1 MQQKQQ
7 MNNNNYQSS
16 PMPIQQQQQPPS
28 HTNTTVNTPQL
39 SSSYAMTPPNSG
51 IMNSSSFSPVTN
63 TFFSPSFNS
72 ISGYFNGGGLNQSPQ
87 LQPQRSLQG
96 QGQMQ
101 GQTSQMQGQMNIS
114 QLQMPPPMPQ
124 QQSMYSSSMSSM
136 QPTTYSSMS
145 SMLPTTS
152 SMQMPLQMPLQ
163 YQNNM
168 AAGVNAV
175 LGQAIKT
182 HKIYRPYFQL
192 EMYVPKNIRSLYEK
206 LVADHNQVVLPI
218 IVGTPGEYNA
228 GFDLLAPSKMTVGGY
243 NTVKIDHLVKCR
255 MTKIIPHS
263 SHPIN
268 MFQDSNGI
276 LRQYNT
282 TILPVGFYL
291 YPRSSTG
298 TKTPL
303 RLANS
308 VGIIDSGYRGPLIAA
323 FDNWKGDD
331 FNIEDKQRLV
341 QICAP
346 DLSYPIYVVLVDSEE
361 ELGKTSRGS
370 GGFGSTG

>member
-1 MQQKQQ
+1 MQMQQSNNKN
-7 MNNNNYQSS
+7 MNILYQS
-16 PMPIQQQQQPPS
+16 PPIQIQNQQQQQPTS
-28 HTNTTVNTPQL
+28 HNNTTSNTPQL
-39 SSSYAMTPPNSG
+39 TSYASTPPNSN

-63 TFFSPSFNS
+63 TYFSPSFNS
-72 ISGYFNGGGLNQSPQ
+72 ISSGYFNAPNQSPP
-87 LQPQRSLQG
+87 LR
-96 QGQMQ
+96 
-101 GQTSQMQGQMNIS
+101 
-114 QLQMPPPMPQ
+114 PQ
-124 QQSMYSSSMSSM
+124 QPLS
-136 QPTTYSSMS
+136 QPTQQYQTQ
-145 SMLPTTS
+145 TI
-152 SMQMPLQMPLQ
+152 QMPLQMPLQ

-175 LGQAIKT
+175 LGQSIKT
-182 HKIYRPYFQL
+182 YKIYRPYFQL
-192 EMYVPKNIRSLYEK
+192 EMYVPNITSASNLGIEGAFAISSSLRSLYEK
-206 LVADHNQVVLPI
+206 LVAEHNQATFPS
-218 IVGTPGEYNA
+218 IVGSPSEYNA
-228 GFDLLAPSKMTVGGY
+228 GFDLLAPCSAIVGGY

-323 FDNWKGDD
+323 FDNWKRDD
-331 FNIEDKQRLV
+331 YEIQDKQRLV
-341 QICAP
+341 QVCPP
-346 DLSYPIYVVLVDSEE
+346 DLSYPIYVILVDSEE
-361 ELGKTSRGS
+361 ELGKTARGS